1 MRHARSPRIGE
12 RSNEGFG
19 LACPRMKLLR
29 TIRFDAS
36 DEHVFDVAAA
46 PEEWAVSG
54 AFAFADAAANSLAGK
69 SRQAFSN
76 GFLGVS
82 SFGRSTFVTVADA
95 AAPDLEVIEHAL
107 SRHFIACYG
116 APDETAARAAAM
128 EETSF
133 VRDLCGEAPINTVFT
148 VRRTWDTQ
156 GRIKE
161 EFRVVRPSAG
171 EQLHARIWAVSD
183 DEA

>member
-1 MRHARSPRIGE
+1 
-12 RSNEGFG
+12 
-19 LACPRMKLLR
+19 MKLLR

-54 AFAFADAAANSLAGK
+54 AFAFAEAARDSLTGK
-69 SRQAFSN
+69 SRQAFAN
-76 GFLGVS
+76 GFLGVA

-95 AAPDLEVIEHAL
+95 VARDLEEVESAL
-107 SRHFIACYG
+107 TRHFVASYG
-116 APDETAARAAAM
+116 APDEAAARTAATEEAA
-128 EETSF
+128 F
-133 VRDLCGEAPINTVFT
+133 VRELCADAPINTVFA
-148 VRRTWDTQ
+148 VRRSWDAQ

-161 EFRVVRPSAG
+161 EFRVIRPPVG
-171 EQLHARIWAVSD
+171 EPLHARIWAVSD